1 MAKEVLVNDG
11 GAPARILPLGIAAEA
26 ISAGQPVQVKS
37 DGEIEG
43 TTANFFMS
51 GIALTAADSGALV
64 NVVTGSGVI
73 VRALCDQDASPGD
86 YLNVAADSLVGT
98 AKANTHDNADSH
110 PVGVCLEQGDAASGA
125 QLLKVLLK

>member
-11 GAPARILPLGIAAEA
+11 GAPARILPFEAGEA
-26 ISAGQPVQVKS
+26 ISAGEPVQVHT
-37 DGEIEG
+37 DGTVID
-43 TTANFFMS
+43 TTANFMMT
-51 GIALTAADSGALV
+51 GIALTDAASGAV
-64 NVVTGSGVI
+64 CNVVTGSGVI

-86 YLNVAADSLVGT
+86 YLNVAAGSLLGT
-98 AKANTHDNADSH
+98 ANANTHDNADSH

>member
-73 VRALCDQDASPGD
+73 VRALCDQAASPCD
-86 YLNVAADSLVGT
+86 YLNVAANSLLGT
-98 AKANTHDNADSH
+98 ANANTHDDAGSH
-110 PVGVCLEQGDAASGA
+110 PVGVCLEQGDGASGA